1 MEVIVTDER
10 DERFIEFCKSFGCI
24 LDEPQVVLLLL
35 NYKSTVGCASFK
47 IFDKDSIEI
56 ISLFVDA
63 KNREEISYK
72 LVKQLEKIAL
82 DLGFKESYAFLDEDD
97 LLLDIF
103 KKMDYQIVSNDG
115 EILIKKEFRSLI

>member
-1 MEVIVTDER
+1 MEVIVTDEH
-10 DERFIEFCKSFGCI
+10 DERFVEFCKSFGCI

-35 NYKSTVGCASFK
+35 NYRSTVGCASFK

-115 EILIKKEFRSLI
+115 EILIKKEFKSLI

>member
-1 MEVIVTDER
+1 MEVIVTGER
-10 DERFIEFCKSFGCI
+10 DERFVEFCKSFGCI

-35 NYKSTVGCASFK
+35 NYRSTVGCASFK

-63 KNREEISYK
+63 KNREDISYK

-115 EILIKKEFRSLI
+115 EILIKKEFKSLI

>member
-10 DERFIEFCKSFGCI
+10 DERFIEFCKSFDCI

-63 KNREEISYK
+63 KNREDISYK

>member
-10 DERFIEFCKSFGCI
+10 DERFVEFCKSFGCI

>member
-1 MEVIVTDER
+1 MEVIVTGER
-10 DERFIEFCKSFGCI
+10 DERFVEFCKSFGCI

-35 NYKSTVGCASFK
+35 NYRSTVGCASFK

-103 KKMDYQIVSNDG
+103 KKWI
-115 EILIKKEFRSLI
+115 IK

>member
-10 DERFIEFCKSFGCI
+10 DERFVEFCKSFGCI

-63 KNREEISYK
+63 KNREDISYK

>member
-10 DERFIEFCKSFGCI
+10 DERFVEFCKSFGCI
-24 LDEPQVVLLLL
+24 LDEHQVVLLLL

-63 KNREEISYK
+63 KNREKISYK

-82 DLGFKESYAFLDEDD
+82 DLGFKVSYAFLDEDD

>member
-1 MEVIVTDER
+1 MEVIVTGER
-10 DERFIEFCKSFGCI
+10 DERFDEFCKSFGCI

-35 NYKSTVGCASFK
+35 NYRSTVGCASFK

>member
-1 MEVIVTDER
+1 MEVIVTGER
-10 DERFIEFCKSFGCI
+10 DERFVEFCKSFGCI

-35 NYKSTVGCASFK
+35 NYRSTVGCASFK

-115 EILIKKEFRSLI
+115 EILIKKEFKSLI

>member
-10 DERFIEFCKSFGCI
+10 DERFIEFCKSFDCI

>member
-1 MEVIVTDER
+1 MEVIVTGER
-10 DERFIEFCKSFGCI
+10 DERFVEFCKSFGCI

-35 NYKSTVGCASFK
+35 NYRSTVGCASFK

>member
-1 MEVIVTDER
+1 MEVIVTGER
-10 DERFIEFCKSFGCI
+10 DERFGEFCKSFGCI

-35 NYKSTVGCASFK
+35 NYRSTVGCASFK

>member
-10 DERFIEFCKSFGCI
+10 DERFVEFCKSFGCI

-35 NYKSTVGCASFK
+35 NYRSTVGCASFK

-72 LVKQLEKIAL
+72 LVKQLEKIAI
-82 DLGFKESYAFLDEDD
+82 DLGFRESYAFLDEDD

>member
-1 MEVIVTDER
+1 MEVIVTGER
-10 DERFIEFCKSFGCI
+10 DERFVEFCKSFGCI

-35 NYKSTVGCASFK
+35 NYRSTVGCASFK

-72 LVKQLEKIAL
+72 LVIQLEKIAL

>member
-1 MEVIVTDER
+1 MEVIVTGER
-10 DERFIEFCKSFGCI
+10 DERFVEFCKSFGCI

-35 NYKSTVGCASFK
+35 NYRSTVGCASFK

-115 EILIKKEFRSLI
+115 EILIKKEFRSLN

>member
-1 MEVIVTDER
+1 MEVIVTGER
-10 DERFIEFCKSFGCI
+10 DERFVEFCKSFGCI

-35 NYKSTVGCASFK
+35 NYRSTVGCASFK

-103 KKMDYQIVSNDG
+103 KKMYYQIVSNDG

>member
-1 MEVIVTDER
+1 MEVIVTGER
-10 DERFIEFCKSFGCI
+10 DERFVEFCKSFGCI

-35 NYKSTVGCASFK
+35 NYRSTVGCASFK

-63 KNREEISYK
+63 KNREKISYK
-72 LVKQLEKIAL
+72 LVKQLEKIAM